1 MFKVTW
7 ANLCVWM
14 ASMYLCVH
22 VLDIR
27 ACTIFWTFPDD
38 FGRFR
43 FRTFLDVFER
53 FRMFSDI
60 FGCFR
65 IRKVRT
71 VFGSDSDGP
80 VSDSSIRFDRS
91 VETRG
96 SIASHN

>member
-1 MFKVTW
+1 MNGVD
-7 ANLCVWM
+7 V
-14 ASMYLCVH
+14 S
-22 VLDIR
+22 DIR
-27 ACTIFWTFPDD
+27 GCIV
-38 FGRFR
+38 FG
-43 FRTFLDVFER
+43 
-53 FRMFSDI
+53 MFSDI